1 MRQWMVAAKKADFYA
16 IAEKFHVDPVVAR
29 IIRNRE
35 VIGEKNI
42 RIYLGGNLSDL
53 SDPHQMKDM
62 DRLVEIL
69 AQKIRKQ
76 VHIRI
81 IGDYDV
87 DGVTSSHL
95 FLTALRRVGAKVDV
109 VIPHRIQDG
118 YGLSLH
124 LLQQAKEDG
133 VDTILTCDNG
143 IAAID
148 EIAWAKAQ
156 KMTVLVTDHHAVPF
170 EEHEGRRTEKK
181 SLADAVVNPHQQ
193 DCGYPYKELCGA
205 GVAWNVIR
213 VLYENYDMDKR
224 EAEDLLDFV
233 AMATVCD
240 VMSLTGENRILVKE
254 GLKRIRHTKNIGL
267 QALMQACNVQPE
279 NISAYHFGYVL
290 GPCVNA
296 TGRLDTARHALRLFE
311 TGQETEAEEIARDLV
326 DLNQERKELTLQGVE
341 MAKKLC
347 EEGGYENDPV
357 LVLFLPDVHESIA
370 GLIAGRIREM
380 YNRPVFVLT
389 RGEEG
394 VKGSGRS
401 TENYSM
407 YENMCGCVELFT
419 KFGGHPMAA
428 GLSLPEENVDK
439 FREKIN
445 ACANL
450 TEDDLIPKIK
460 IDIPM
465 PAAYADAG
473 LIREFAVLEPFG
485 KANIKPQFADKNLS
499 ITKAFVVGKNQNVL
513 RLNLVTAAGEAVSA
527 VYFGD
532 IEAFK
537 AYYAE
542 KYGSAEVEKAFRG
555 QINKLRIMIVYYPE
569 INEYN
574 GVESVQVII
583 RNYQ

>member
-170 EEHEGRRTEKK
+170 EEHEGRRTE
-181 SLADAVVNPHQQ
+181 
-193 DCGYPYKELCGA
+193 
-205 GVAWNVIR
+205 
-213 VLYENYDMDKR
+213 
-224 EAEDLLDFV
+224 
-233 AMATVCD
+233 
-240 VMSLTGENRILVKE
+240 
-254 GLKRIRHTKNIGL
+254 
-267 QALMQACNVQPE
+267 
-279 NISAYHFGYVL
+279 
-290 GPCVNA
+290 
-296 TGRLDTARHALRLFE
+296 
-311 TGQETEAEEIARDLV
+311 
-326 DLNQERKELTLQGVE
+326 
-341 MAKKLC
+341 
-347 EEGGYENDPV
+347 
-357 LVLFLPDVHESIA
+357 
-370 GLIAGRIREM
+370 
-380 YNRPVFVLT
+380 
-389 RGEEG
+389 
-394 VKGSGRS
+394 
-401 TENYSM
+401 
-407 YENMCGCVELFT
+407 
-419 KFGGHPMAA
+419 
-428 GLSLPEENVDK
+428 
-439 FREKIN
+439 
-445 ACANL
+445 
-450 TEDDLIPKIK
+450 
-460 IDIPM
+460 
-465 PAAYADAG
+465 
-473 LIREFAVLEPFG
+473 
-485 KANIKPQFADKNLS
+485 
-499 ITKAFVVGKNQNVL
+499 
-513 RLNLVTAAGEAVSA
+513 
-527 VYFGD
+527 
-532 IEAFK
+532 
-537 AYYAE
+537 
-542 KYGSAEVEKAFRG
+542 
-555 QINKLRIMIVYYPE
+555 
-569 INEYN
+569 
-574 GVESVQVII
+574 
-583 RNYQ
+583 

>member
-193 DCGYPYKELCGA
+193 DCRYPYKELCGA

-407 YENMCGCVELFT
+407 YENMCGCAELFT

-428 GLSLPEENVDK
+428 GLSLPTENIDL
-439 FREKIN
+439 FRAKLN
-445 ACANL
+445 RQQTL
-450 TEDDLIPKIK
+450 TEKELTPVTW
-460 IDIPM
+460 IDVPM
-465 PAAYADAG
+465 PVSYASKK
-473 LIREFAVLEPFG
+473 LVEQLRVLEPFG
-485 KANIKPQFADKNLS
+485 KGNEKPVFADRKLTVRSANM
-499 ITKAFVVGKNQNVL
+499 IGKNKNVL
-513 RLNLVTAAGEAVSA
+513 KMQLEDTQGHVVDA
-527 VYFGD
+527 
-532 IEAFK
+532 IQFK
-537 AYYAE
+537 
-542 KYGSAEVEKAFRG
+542 VEEEDMPLRG
-555 QINKLRIMIVYYPE
+555 KEISIVYYPD
-569 INEYN
+569 INEFRGN
-574 GVESVQVII
+574 QTLQFIVQEWC
-583 RNYQ
+583 YTT